1 MARSL
6 TRLIL
11 TLVIANTCA
20 TACATAELP
29 PSAPESA
36 PLSENALKRLDAKSD
51 HRWIYDGLLP
61 PLDSWSAVLSL
72 AGHTVRVT
80 GRLPAGWDAPLPRWA
95 YPSPTSDGGVEVTVV
110 YPIATARLA
119 DGWGRETGSKNA
131 TPGDYR
137 YVSAYPFTPSDPT
150 TGVPWG
156 GFPFLE
162 YDLDR
167 HLAFHGPITAENGSW
182 RLLRGPVSHGCA
194 RMQGEHVVEFAH
206 MVGLDMG
213 SPDAT
218 ARGLP
223 APAGGYRVRV
233 VEDFDRLP
241 DGRRVDVDYPGAGG
255 FSRPTGPDVFVFETW
270 STDDFPRF
278 VCAHDP
284 TRSLGDGHCDALP
297 EMGKNPVRARDLG
310 QIVCPTDYVPMGV
323 GKEGGVLCTS
333 GRDAWGPF
341 TRAMVEQCRAWG
353 GGAGCTTE
361 RWSLS
366 LARRARGEGVCP
378 LGATLDARD
387 TGYCVEGEDAFGPFP
402 PAYVEACKVAGGG
415 RACTS
420 ARWRVD
426 LLRGVIAR
434 AGRITAAGE
443 VKP

>member
-1 MARSL
+1 MTWFVRLSL
-6 TRLIL
+6 TLLL
-11 TLVIANTCA
+11 T

-29 PSAPESA
+29 EATPQEVPAGES
-36 PLSENALKRLDAKSD
+36 ALKRLDARTD

-61 PLDSWSAVLSL
+61 HLENWRAVLSL

-95 YPSPTSDGGVEVTVV
+95 YPATTTDGGVEVTVV
-110 YPIATARLA
+110 YPIATGRVT
-119 DGWGRETGSKNA
+119 DGRGRATGAKNA
-131 TPGDYR
+131 TPGDYPF
-137 YVSAYPFTPSDPT
+137 VSAYPFTPSDAT

-162 YDLDR
+162 YDLER

-206 MVGLDMG
+206 LIGLDMG
-213 SPDAT
+213 SPEGT
-218 ARGLP
+218 PRGLP
-223 APAGGYRVRV
+223 APRGDYRVRV

-241 DGRRVDVDYPGAGG
+241 DGRRVDVDYPGSGG
-255 FSRPTGPDVFVFETW
+255 FTRPTGPDVVVFETW

-278 VCAHDP
+278 VCAHDSA
-284 TRSLGDGHCDALP
+284 RALGEGHCDALADP
-297 EMGKNPVRARDLG
+297 GKNPVRARDLG
-310 QIVCPTDYVPMGV
+310 LVACPKDYVPMGV
-323 GKEGGVLCTS
+323 GKEGGVLCTN

-341 TRAMVEQCRAWG
+341 TRGMTEQCRAWG
-353 GGAGCTTE
+353 GGAGCTTD

-378 LGATLDARD
+378 KGATLDARD

-402 PAYVEACKVAGGG
+402 PAYVEACTAAGGG
-415 RACTS
+415 SACAS
-420 ARWRVD
+420 ARWGRRLLQAVRARV
-426 LLRGVIAR
+426 
-434 AGRITAAGE
+434 GRITAASS
-443 VKP
+443 VPR